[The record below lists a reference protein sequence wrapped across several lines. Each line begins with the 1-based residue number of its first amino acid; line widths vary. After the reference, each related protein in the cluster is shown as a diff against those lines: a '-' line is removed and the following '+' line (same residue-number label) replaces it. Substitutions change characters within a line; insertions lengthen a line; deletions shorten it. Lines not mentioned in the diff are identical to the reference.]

1 MNTENDISNQ
11 LSTIAS
17 ISNQKERIQSYLSL
31 LSSLLSSSDHP
42 STDKL
47 ITFGKHFTN
56 STTIPMVVGR
66 RVLGLYVISL
76 CSGTSMEKKGTASIS
91 LDEEGINDKSRY
103 EDLGTQAFKGEKG
116 EEIRRDVVEGVLSG
130 GGLSG
135 WCDEQTTV
143 LRHLHSHLLQLE
155 EDWLGAARALMQIP
169 LEGTS
174 RLISDEEKLAV
185 YIKIVRLL
193 LECGEWGQA
202 QTYFSRASLL
212 IHVTKDKETNLSYR
226 LSQARLFDFSARF
239 NEAAQ
244 RYHEVSFD
252 SAIAEEDRLQMLKAA
267 VTTSILAPAG
277 PQRSRVL
284 ASLNRDDRV
293 HTSLSPSLATML
305 RKMLLEYIVRAE
317 EVKEFEAGLEE
328 HQRAKVEGGGTVLE
342 RAVRE
347 HNVGA
352 CGKVYDNISFEALGN
367 ILNLDPDSAE
377 NTARRMIEQGRLRA
391 WIDQP
396 LQLLYFESRSSH
408 DTDAEA
414 QGTAGGL
421 GIENKEKDVEP
432 RLWSERWDDR
442 IRETSIKV
450 EALAEQIQQ
459 KGLIPAVPA
468 A

>member
-1 MNTENDISNQ
+1 MESDTEVADRLAAISSESSQ
-11 LSTIAS
+11 PDRLT
-17 ISNQKERIQSYLSL
+17 EYLSL
-31 LSSLLSSSDHP
+31 LKSLLETSSLSSNGLIIFGRLIITSP
-42 STDKL
+42 SMT
-47 ITFGKHFTN
+47 
-56 STTIPMVVGR
+56 MYVGR
-66 RVLGLYVISL
+66 RVLGLYITVL
-76 CSGTSMEKKGTASIS
+76 CAGTSMEKKGTAQLHLEKRDEESIS
-91 LDEEGINDKSRY
+91 TWEEIGKN
-103 EDLGTQAFKGEKG
+103 AFQG
-116 EEIRRDVVEGVLSG
+116 EENGEIRKDVVEGVLNG
-130 GGLSG
+130 GGISG
-135 WCDEQTTV
+135 WCDEQVTV
-143 LRHLHSHLLQLE
+143 LKHLYAHLLQLE
-155 EDWLGAARALMQIP
+155 DDWYGAAKALMQIP

-212 IHVTKDKETNLSYR
+212 IHVTKDKETNLAYR

-244 RYHEVSFD
+244 KYHEVSFD
-252 SAIAEEDRLQMLKAA
+252 GAVAEEDRIQMLKAA

-284 ASLNRDDRV
+284 AALNRDDRV
-293 HTSLSPSLATML
+293 HTALPSSLSVML
-305 RKMLLEYIVRAE
+305 RKMLLEYIVRTE
-317 EVKEFEAGLEE
+317 EVKEFEQGLED

-367 ILNLDPDSAE
+367 VLNLDSDAAE
-377 NTARRMIEQGRLRA
+377 MTARRMIEQGRLRA

-396 LQLLYFESRSSH
+396 LHSLYFESRSSH
-408 DTDAEA
+408 DADAEA

-421 GIENKEKDVEP
+421 GVEREEKDVEP

-442 IRETSIKV
+442 IRETSLKV

-459 KGLIPAVPA
+459 KGLIPIAAVA
-468 A
+468 

>member
-1 MNTENDISNQ
+1 MDVDTDIASQ
-11 LSTIAS
+11 LDSISS
-17 ISNQKERIQSYLSL
+17 ISNQKERTQSYLSL
-31 LSSLLSSSDHP
+31 LTTLLSSSPP
-42 STDKL
+42 SSNGL
-47 ITFGKHFTN
+47 ITFGRHFTT
-56 STTIPMVVGR
+56 STSMAMVVGR
-66 RVLGLYVISL
+66 RVLGSYVISL
-76 CSGTSMEKKGTASIS
+76 CAGTSMEKKGTSALP
-91 LDEEGINDKSRY
+91 LDEDLTNDQPRL
-103 EDLGTQAFKGEKG
+103 EELGQEAFSGEKG
-116 EEIRRDVVEGVLSG
+116 EEVRRDVVEGVLGG

-155 EDWLGAARALMQIP
+155 EDWLGAAKALMQIP

-185 YIKIVRLL
+185 YMKIVRLL
-193 LECGEWGQA
+193 LECGEWGLA
-202 QTYFSRASLL
+202 QTHFSRASLF
-212 IHVTKDKETNLSYR
+212 IHVTKDKVTNLSYK

-244 RYHEVSFD
+244 KYHEVSFD
-252 SAIAEEDRLQMLKAA
+252 SAVAEEDRIQMLKAA
-267 VTTSILAPAG
+267 VTTSILAPSG

-284 ASLNRDDRV
+284 AALNRDDRV
-293 HTSLSPSLATML
+293 HTSISPALVTML
-305 RKMLLEYIVRAE
+305 RKMLLEYIVRQE
-317 EVKEFEAGLEE
+317 EIKEFESSLEE

-347 HNVGA
+347 HNVNA

-367 ILNLDPDSAE
+367 ILNLDADSAE

-396 LQLLYFESRSSH
+396 LHLLYFESRTAH

-421 GIENKEKDVEP
+421 GIESKEKEIEP

-442 IRETSIKV
+442 IRETSTKV
-450 EALAEQIQQ
+450 EALAEQIHQ
-459 KGLIPAVPA
+459 KGLIHVVPVA
-468 A
+468 

>member
-1 MNTENDISNQ
+1 MDSKAEQQ
-11 LSTIAS
+11 LASIAN
-17 ISNQKERIQSYLSL
+17 ISNQKERTTSYLAL
-31 LSSLLSSSDHP
+31 LSTLFSSQPP
-42 STDKL
+42 SKDAL
-47 ITFGKHFTN
+47 ITLGRHFVT
-56 STTIPMVVGR
+56 SMSMAMVVGR
-66 RVLGLYVISL
+66 RVLGSYVIAL
-76 CSGTSMEKKGTASIS
+76 CAGTSMDTTGTASIT
-91 LDEEGINDKSRY
+91 LDDEGSGENQQFMQAGIN
-103 EDLGTQAFKGEKG
+103 AFKSSEG
-116 EEIRRDVVEGVLSG
+116 EEVRRDVVEGVLAG
-130 GGLSG
+130 GNLSG
-135 WCDEQTTV
+135 WCEEQTTV
-143 LRHLHSHLLQLE
+143 LRHLYAHLLQLE
-155 EDWLGAARALMQIP
+155 EDWLGAAKALMQIP
-169 LEGTS
+169 LEGGS

-212 IHVTKDKETNLSYR
+212 IHVTKDKETNLSYK

-244 RYHEVSFD
+244 KYHEVSFD

-277 PQRSRVL
+277 PQRSRIL
-284 ASLNRDDRV
+284 ATLNRDDRV
-293 HTSLSPSLATML
+293 HSSLPPSLSTML
-305 RKMLLEYIVRAE
+305 RKMLLEYIVRQE
-317 EVKEFEAGLEE
+317 EVKEFEAGLED
-328 HQRAKVEGGGTVLE
+328 HQRATVEGGGTVLE

-367 ILNLDPDSAE
+367 ILNLDAENAE
-377 NTARRMIEQGRLRA
+377 NTARRMIEQCRLRA

-396 LQLLYFESRSSH
+396 LHLLYFESRSSH

-421 GIENKEKDVEP
+421 GIENKEKEVEP

-459 KGLIPAVPA
+459 KGLIPPIPA
-468 A
+468 

>member
-1 MNTENDISNQ
+1 MDSEIEQQ
-11 LSTIAS
+11 LAS
-17 ISNQKERIQSYLSL
+17 ISSTPNQKERTSSYFTL
-31 LSSLLSSSDHP
+31 LSTLLSSSP
-42 STDKL
+42 LSPNEL
-47 ITFGKHFTN
+47 VTFGRHFVT
-56 STTIPMVVGR
+56 STSMAMVVGR
-66 RVLGLYVISL
+66 RVLGTYVLALSAGTSMIK
-76 CSGTSMEKKGTASIS
+76 SGTSS
-91 LDEEGINDKSRY
+91 LTFDDEGSGDNDKF
-103 EDLGTQAFKGEKG
+103 EQLGIQAFKSEKG
-116 EEIRRDVVEGVLSG
+116 EEARRDIVEGVLAG
-130 GGLSG
+130 GNLSG
-135 WCDEQTTV
+135 WCEEQTTV
-143 LRHLHSHLLQLE
+143 LRHLYSHLLQLE
-155 EDWLGAARALMQIP
+155 EDWLEAAKALMQIP

-212 IHVTKDKETNLSYR
+212 IHVTKDKETNLSYK

-252 SAIAEEDRLQMLKAA
+252 GAIAEEDRLQMLKAA

-277 PQRSRVL
+277 PQRSRIL
-284 ASLNRDDRV
+284 ATLNRDDRV
-293 HTSLSPSLATML
+293 HTSLLPSLSTML
-305 RKMLLEYIVRAE
+305 KKMLLEYIVRQE
-317 EVKEFEAGLEE
+317 EVKEFESGLED
-328 HQRAKVEGGGTVLE
+328 HQRATVEGGGTVLE

-367 ILNLDPDSAE
+367 ILNLDAENAE

-396 LQLLYFESRSSH
+396 LQLLYFESRSAH

-421 GIENKEKDVEP
+421 GIENKEKDIEP

-450 EALAEQIQQ
+450 ETLAEQIQQ
-459 KGLIPAVPA
+459 KGLIPPITTA
-468 A
+468 

>member
-1 MNTENDISNQ
+1 MDMDPDTSSQ
-11 LSTIAS
+11 LDAVSA
-17 ISNQKERIQSYLSL
+17 ISNQKERTQSYLSL
-31 LSSLLSSSDHP
+31 LTTLLSSQPP
-42 STDKL
+42 SSNAL
-47 ITFGKHFTN
+47 ITFGRHFTT
-56 STTIPMVVGR
+56 STSMAMVVGR
-66 RVLGLYVISL
+66 RVLGSYVIAL
-76 CSGTSMEKKGTASIS
+76 CAGTSMDKKGTSAIP
-91 LDEEGINDKSRY
+91 LDEELSNDQAKY
-103 EDLGTQAFKGEKG
+103 EDLGERAFKSENG

-143 LRHLHSHLLQLE
+143 LRHLYSHLLTI
-155 EDWLGAARALMQIP
+155 EDDFLGAAKALMQIP

-212 IHVTKDKETNLSYR
+212 IHVTKDKETNLQYK

-244 RYHEVSFD
+244 KYHEVSFE
-252 SAIAEEDRLQMLKAA
+252 SSVAEDDRLQMLKAA
-267 VTTSILAPAG
+267 VTTSILAPSG
-277 PQRSRVL
+277 PQRSRIL
-284 ASLNRDDRV
+284 ATLNRDDRV
-293 HTSLSPSLATML
+293 QSSLSPSLATML
-305 RKMLLEYIVRAE
+305 RKMLLEYIVRQE
-317 EVKEFEAGLEE
+317 EVKEFEASLEE

-347 HNVGA
+347 HNVNA

-367 ILNLDPDSAE
+367 ILDLDADSAE

-396 LQLLYFESRSSH
+396 LHLLYFESRTSH

-421 GIENKEKDVEP
+421 GIESKEKEIKP

-450 EALAEQIQQ
+450 ESLAEQIQQ
-459 KGLIPAVPA
+459 KGLIPAVSVV
-468 A
+468 